1 MSHAVYVYTPLYVS
15 LFLRFYMEENRLGKI
30 ILEERRGKETTSTFF
45 WNEVEGLR
53 RKIVN
58 YIRIVIE
65 SRIYIYMCVRIYL
78 LHEPSSTCLHLGVRN

>member
-1 MSHAVYVYTPLYVS
+1 
-15 LFLRFYMEENRLGKI
+15 MEENRLGKI

-65 SRIYIYMCVRIYL
+65 SRIYIYMCAYL
-78 LHEPSSTCLHLGVRN
+78 PITRAVEHVFTPRRSELE

>member
-1 MSHAVYVYTPLYVS
+1 
-15 LFLRFYMEENRLGKI
+15 MEENRLGKI

-65 SRIYIYMCVRIYL
+65 SRIYIYIYVCAYL
-78 LHEPSSTCLHLGVRN
+78 PITRAVEHVFTPRRSELE